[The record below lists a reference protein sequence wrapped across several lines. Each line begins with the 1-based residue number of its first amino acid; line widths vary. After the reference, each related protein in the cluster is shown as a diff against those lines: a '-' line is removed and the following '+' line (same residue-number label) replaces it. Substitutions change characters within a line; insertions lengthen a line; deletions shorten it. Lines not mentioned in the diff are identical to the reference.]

1 VPLNGREIFRPFQTV
16 SVKMLG
22 LKLVLVNMRLIT
34 IQFIIRDAQL
44 SQILAVGLYVV
55 NRPINKSQCHQS
67 ITNGAMYHVPGV
79 GKELANRVMSDGD
92 ISNIISS
99 MV

>member
-1 VPLNGREIFRPFQTV
+1 MPLNGREIFRPFQTV

-55 NRPINKSQCHQS
+55 NINKSQCHQS
-67 ITNGAMYHVPGV
+67 ITNGAMFHVPGV

>member
-1 VPLNGREIFRPFQTV
+1 
-16 SVKMLG
+16 
-22 LKLVLVNMRLIT
+22 MRLIT

-55 NRPINKSQCHQS
+55 NS
-67 ITNGAMYHVPGV
+67 AMFHVPGV